1 MGISTHAMVPPLLL
15 AALVLLAVRLARR
28 HRAGAPVALL
38 PRSLPA
44 RAVAAAVIALVMLS
58 GALTGDPWPAVVPA
72 LTLGGLTGA
81 LVDLRYG
88 SPR

>member
-1 MGISTHAMVPPLLL
+1 MSTHAMVPPLLV
-15 AALVLLAVRLARR
+15 AAVVLLAVRLARQR
-28 HRAGAPVALL
+28 RNGTSVPLL

-44 RAVAAAVIALVMLS
+44 RTVSLVVIALVMLS
-58 GALTGDPWPAVVPA
+58 GALVGHPWEAIIPAV
-72 LTLGGLTGA
+72 TLGGLTGA